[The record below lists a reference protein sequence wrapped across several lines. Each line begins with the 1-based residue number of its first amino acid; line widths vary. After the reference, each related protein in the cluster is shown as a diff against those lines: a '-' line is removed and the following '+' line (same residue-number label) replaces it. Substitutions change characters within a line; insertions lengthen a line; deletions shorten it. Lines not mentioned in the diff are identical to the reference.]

1 MKLKDIAAEPKL
13 IKILLDSAEVIEEY
27 GEALEF
33 WTWDR
38 QPITNFIKMANMNSE
53 DMDDIMKVVRRLVL
67 DEDGTEILTETSVLP
82 NKIMLQV
89 VQKVVEGLGK

>member
-1 MKLKDIAAEPKL
+1 MKLKDRAAEPKL
-13 IKILLDSAEVIEEY
+13 IKIHLDSEEVIEQY

>member
-13 IKILLDSAEVIEEY
+13 IKILIDSEEVIAEY

-33 WTWDR
+33 WSWDR

-67 DEDGTEILTETSVLP
+67 DEDGSEILTDTSVLP

>member
-1 MKLKDIAAEPKL
+1 MKLKNIAKEPQL
-13 IKILLDSAEVIEEY
+13 IKIELDSEEVIEQY
-27 GEALEF
+27 GESLEF

-53 DMDDIMKVVRRLVL
+53 DMEDIMKVVRRLVL

-82 NKIMLQV
+82 NNIMLQV

>member
-13 IKILLDSAEVIEEY
+13 IRIQLDSEEVIEQY

>member
-13 IKILLDSAEVIEEY
+13 IKIQLDSEEVIEQY